1 MEPKRNP
8 AWPIRLTLASILIL
22 PGILFLASRNTKTYA
37 QNRTLAH
44 IPVPLVTDWSHRHM
58 IYSSPSTLAQ
68 TWRLEAEPRY
78 LQQWMRR
85 NSAPSLPAN

>member
-1 MEPKRNP
+1 MKLKRKS
-8 AWPIRLTLASILIL
+8 AWPVRLALASILIL
-22 PGILFLASRNTKTYA
+22 SGILFLASRNMKTYA
-37 QNRTLAH
+37 QNRTPEH
-44 IPVPLVTDWSHRHM
+44 VPVPLVTDWSHRHM

-68 TWRLEAEPRY
+68 AWRLQAEPRY